1 MKIKF
6 CNGVTKV
13 CSAPIE
19 QKVFQQ
25 NNGTKSAIG
34 WLLTLRVF
42 GEITSSE
49 LDNLL
54 SEENIKTLEFLTQKE
69 NEDEKTIFTL
79 VDYKN
84 VTSSVIQHSDSTTE
98 TYAEIQLF
106 KGV

>member
-6 CNGVTKV
+6 SNGVTKA

-49 LDNLL
+49 LDNLV
-54 SEENIKTLEFLTQKE
+54 SEENIKTLEFLTQ
-69 NEDEKTIFTL
+69 NESGDEKNIFTL
-79 VDYKN
+79 VNYSN
-84 VTSSVIQHSDSTTE
+84 LTSSVIQHSDNTSE